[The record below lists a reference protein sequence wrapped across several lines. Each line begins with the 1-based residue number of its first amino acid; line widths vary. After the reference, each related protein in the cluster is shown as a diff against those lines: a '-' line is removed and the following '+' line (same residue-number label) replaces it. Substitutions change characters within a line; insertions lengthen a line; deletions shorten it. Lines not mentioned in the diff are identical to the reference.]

1 MLNLLEGVK
10 LLNTWGIA
18 LYMYNVHD
26 LRRIKIE
33 ENILTYTLQLQSA
46 C

>member
-18 LYMYNVHD
+18 PPPCKYTMCMTLEGS
-26 LRRIKIE
+26 KIE
-33 ENILTYTLQLQSA
+33 IEKRHSNK
-46 C
+46 